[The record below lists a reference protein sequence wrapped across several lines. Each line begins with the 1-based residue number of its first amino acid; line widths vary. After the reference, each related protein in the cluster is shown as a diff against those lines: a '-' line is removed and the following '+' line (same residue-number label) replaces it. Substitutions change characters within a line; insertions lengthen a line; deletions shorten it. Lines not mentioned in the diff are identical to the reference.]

1 MDSRTKGKTVMEVG
15 GDGVAVITLINP
27 PVNSLSFD
35 VLYNL
40 KSNYEEALSRND
52 VKAIVIT
59 GISGD
64 HSLPR

>member
-1 MDSRTKGKTVMEVG
+1 MNLFVCDSVFVYLC
-15 GDGVAVITLINP
+15 I
-27 PVNSLSFD
+27 

-59 GISGD
+59 GIYGD
-64 HSLPR
+64 HSFPR